1 MADLMGDLM
10 GVGDDGDE
18 LSLVGE
24 EGGEELGIRLARAL
38 PAKGRTLRLPQRPG
52 WRAQLAP
59 GVGVPRE
66 SMEPL
71 PLVPQ
76 TNGGTFTSTIGAI
89 RYTARPQRP
98 YRGERLV
105 AVVTRV
111 GPSAGTVV
119 PVLSGGLIVGT
130 TVQQA
135 QIGDVPLEI
144 FAPASF
150 GVRLSLGQAEP
161 GVEVTAPVSL
171 IGGGLVSPDTLTAT
185 LTLIGRSIQA

>member
-10 GVGDDGDE
+10 GDDGDE

-24 EGGEELGIRLARAL
+24 EGGDEMGNRLARTPL
-38 PAKGRTLRLPQRPG
+38 PAKGRTLRLPPRPG
-52 WRAQLAP
+52 WRGQIAP
-59 GVGVPRE
+59 GVGMPRE

-76 TNGGTFTSTIGAI
+76 TNNGVFTSAINGI
-89 RYTARPQRP
+89 RYSARPQRP

-105 AVVTRV
+105 ATVTRS
-111 GPSAGTVV
+111 GTTAGAVV
-119 PVLSGGLIVGT
+119 PILQGGVIVGT

-144 FAPASF
+144 FAPAAF

-161 GVEVTAPVSL
+161 GVEVTAPVAL
-171 IGGGLVSPDTLTAT
+171 IGALTAPDTVTCT